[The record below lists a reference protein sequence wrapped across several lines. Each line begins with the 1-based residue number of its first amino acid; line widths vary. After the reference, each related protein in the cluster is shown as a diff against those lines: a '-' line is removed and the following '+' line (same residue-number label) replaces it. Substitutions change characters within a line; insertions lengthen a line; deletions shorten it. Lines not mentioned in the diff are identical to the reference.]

1 MDRRRPSRIFLRVF
15 STFGLVFAI
24 VLAVLG
30 TWSIADELRG
40 SEAIAEVLDV
50 NDRGAR
56 TFLTVRF
63 TTDRGEVC
71 ESRLRVTV
79 AANRDVRTGERI
91 RVHHAKSEPCLRAR
105 EVGDQSGWLIMLVA
119 VIFVITFAVMAYV
132 AWRRP
137 RPPLPLRYAG
147 MP

>member
-1 MDRRRPSRIFLRVF
+1 MHRRRPSRNFLRVF

-24 VLAVLG
+24 ALTALA
-30 TWSIADELRG
+30 TSSIADERRG
-40 SEAIAEVLDV
+40 SEAVAEVLDV
-50 NDRGAR
+50 ERLGAR
-56 TFLTVRF
+56 TFLTVQF
-63 TTDRGEVC
+63 TTNRGEAC

-79 AANRDVRTGERI
+79 DANRAVSTGEHI
-91 RVHHAKSEPCLRAR
+91 GVHHAKNNPCLRVR
-105 EVGDQSGWLIMLVA
+105 EASDQSRWFIILVA
-119 VIFVITFAVMAYV
+119 VALLVTFGILTYV